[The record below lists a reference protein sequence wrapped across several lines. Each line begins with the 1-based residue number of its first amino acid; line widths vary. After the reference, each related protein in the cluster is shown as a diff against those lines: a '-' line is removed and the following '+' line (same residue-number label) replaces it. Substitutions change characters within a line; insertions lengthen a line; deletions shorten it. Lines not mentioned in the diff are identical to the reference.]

1 MCHFTH
7 ERVIHKGERI
17 REFLQVM
24 QKQLLL
30 FHNAV
35 AGYFSGNQTA
45 LDATMK
51 QFAIKVL
58 VHFYSRTFPEPTW
71 HPFPTFCHLGSLLD
85 PCKQCI
91 KGRGVICIL
100 NVTIQNLIYR
110 QRQMTDSHP
119 PGSRS
124 EGKKRNIFHPSFSF
138 SNLPSNFFCCSSVWL
153 FTQTIITVCQ
163 FKIIIKDRDLYLKF

>member
-1 MCHFTH
+1 
-7 ERVIHKGERI
+7 
-17 REFLQVM
+17 M

-51 QFAIKVL
+51 QFAIKVFN
-58 VHFYSRTFPEPTW
+58 HSYSRTFPEPTW

-91 KGRGVICIL
+91 KGRVLICIL
-100 NVTIQNLIYR
+100 NVTIQNLICR
-110 QRQMTDSHP
+110 QRQMTDSPP

-124 EGKKRNIFHPSFSF
+124 EEKRENSSIRVPLF
-138 SNLPSNFFCCSSVWL
+138 SNQTFFAVLLFGFLHKPS
-153 FTQTIITVCQ
+153 
-163 FKIIIKDRDLYLKF
+163 